1 MKVAG
6 FTIIKNAVVNDY
18 PILEAIRSI
27 LPVVDEMIV
36 LIGDSTDAT
45 IALIESIGDPKI
57 KIHHSIW
64 NKELR
69 KGGVVLADE
78 TNKAFQLIDDS
89 FDWAFYIQGDEVV
102 HEKYHPSIRAACEK
116 YKDDLAVQG
125 LLFNYKHFYGTYDYV
140 GDSRKWYAHEIRII
154 KNNKDISSYRDAQG
168 FRIGK
173 QKLKVATID
182 ASIYH
187 YGWVKSP
194 EQMKKKHKET
204 AMFWNDDLQ
213 LEKIKASP
221 DYYDFSG
228 YDSLERFT
236 GTHPNVMKDRI
247 EKKNWVIDIDVS
259 KKKFSLKNLVLYYFE
274 KLTGIRLFDYQ
285 NYKIIRH

>member
-1 MKVAG
+1 
-6 FTIIKNAVVNDY
+6 
-18 PILEAIRSI
+18 LEAIRSI

-36 LIGDSTDAT
+36 LIGDSTDET

-64 NKELR
+64 NKDLR

-78 TNKAFQLIDDS
+78 TNKAFQLIDTS

-102 HEKYHPSIRAACEK
+102 HEKYHPAIRAACEK
-116 YKDDLAVQG
+116 YKNDLPVQG
-125 LLFNYKHFYGTYDYV
+125 LLFKYKHFYGTYDYV

-154 KNNKDISSYRDAQG
+154 RNNKAISAYRDAQG

-173 QKLKVATID
+173 QKLPVAAID

-194 EQMKKKHKET
+194 EQMRKKQKES
-204 AMFWNDDLQ
+204 AAFWNDDKQ
-213 LEKIKASP
+213 MEKIIASP
-221 DYYDFSG
+221 DFHDFSEF
-228 YDSLERFT
+228 DSLERFT
-236 GTHPNVMKDRI
+236 GTHPNVMLDRI
-247 EKKNWVIDIDVS
+247 QQKNWVIDLDVS
-259 KKKFSLKNLVLYYFE
+259 KKKLSFKKFVLYYFE
-274 KLTGIRLFDYQ
+274 KWTGIRPFDFK
-285 NYKIIRH
+285 NYKIIRS